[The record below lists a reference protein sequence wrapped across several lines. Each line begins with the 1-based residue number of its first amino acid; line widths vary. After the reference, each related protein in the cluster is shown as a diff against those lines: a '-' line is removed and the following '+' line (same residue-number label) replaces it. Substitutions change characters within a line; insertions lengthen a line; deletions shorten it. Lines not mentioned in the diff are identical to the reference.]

1 MSSGESMA
9 AQGCKIGFV
18 AKRLEGTDGVS
29 LETRKWVDVLTE
41 LGHECY
47 FFAGASD
54 WEPERT
60 MIVPEAHFEHPRVLA
75 VNDALFVRRERP
87 PAVSAEVGALRA
99 LLHDALREFI
109 KKYSID
115 LLIVE
120 NALAIPMNV
129 PLGLALTGLIAET
142 GIPTIAHHHD
152 FVWERTRYALN
163 AAEDFLRAAF
173 PPVMT
178 GIHNVVINSYAA
190 TELARRT
197 GMRSTV
203 IPNVM
208 NFEVPHD
215 GADKYAADLR
225 VELGVPEDH
234 LLVVQP
240 TRIVPRKRIELAV
253 MFVKWLEVPATLV
266 ISHHGG
272 DEGHD
277 YERFIRRL
285 ADTLAVP
292 VIFGGERF
300 APVRGRTEDGRKVYS
315 LGDAYHAADLV
326 TYPSLIEGFGNAFVE
341 AIYHRKPVVMSRYA
355 IYQTDIMPKGFQV
368 IEFDDYISD
377 SSVKRAREWLADPEH
392 RREMADRN
400 YDLGKKYFSY
410 SVLRRRLEVLIDH
423 LLGRLY

>member
-1 MSSGESMA
+1 MMASG
-9 AQGCKIGFV
+9 CRIGIV

-29 LETRKWVDVLTE
+29 LETAKWVEVLTE

-47 FFAGASD
+47 YFAGTSD
-54 WEPERT
+54 WESGRT
-60 MIVPEAHFEHPRVLA
+60 MIVPEAHFEHPRIKA

-87 PAVSAEVGALRA
+87 PDVSAEVGALRA
-99 LLHDALREFI
+99 LLHDALRDFI
-109 KKYSID
+109 DKYSID

-152 FVWERTRYALN
+152 FVWERTRYVLN
-163 AAEDFLRAAF
+163 AAEDYLQAAF
-173 PPVMT
+173 PPVMN
-178 GIHNVVINSYAA
+178 GIHNVVINTYAA

-203 IPNVM
+203 VPNVM
-208 NFEVPHD
+208 NF
-215 GADKYAADLR
+215 DKPPDVGDDYAADLR
-225 VELGVPEDH
+225 AELGVPDEH

-253 MFVKWLEVPATLV
+253 MFVKWLDRPATLV

-272 DEGHD
+272 DEGHE

-285 ADTLAVP
+285 ADSLDVP
-292 VIFGGERF
+292 VIFGGDRF
-300 APVRGRTEDGRKVYS
+300 APARGTDAEGRKIYD
-315 LGDAYHAADLV
+315 LADAYEAADLV
-326 TYPSLIEGFGNAFVE
+326 TYPSIIEGFGNAFVE

-355 IYQTDIMPKGFQV
+355 IYQTDIMPKGFRV
-368 IEFDDYISD
+368 IEFDDFISD
-377 SSVKRAREWLADPEH
+377 SAVAHAREVLADPE
-392 RREMADRN
+392 RLREMADQN
-400 YDLGKKYFSY
+400 YELGKRYFSY
-410 SVLRRRLEVLIDH
+410 SILRKRLALLIDH